1 MFCPGGVVWITH
13 GTADPIPR
21 VQIPARA
28 FIFTV
33 IIMLNAN
40 SYVTNE
46 KGIGGTIRNRYE
58 DFYVEEIPEIIPTG
72 EGPNVYVWIEKLG
85 RTTLD
90 VVLDIARDL
99 HISRK
104 RMGFAGMKDK
114 KALTRQWICIA
125 NMDSEEQFRQ
135 VENLD
140 IYKTDFLK
148 IVRGRKKLRMGQL
161 KGNKFK
167 ILIRDLDDIEK
178 SAEAANDVLKQLE
191 VTGVPNYFGWQRFGK
206 PRTIT
211 HLVGEALVENDLEK
225 AVATYIGHPQDDES
239 EENQLARQ
247 AFDEGR
253 LEESL
258 NLMGKGMRY
267 EKMMIKELIRDSK
280 KGELSDQSYMNA
292 LHALPKPLQRMF
304 VHAYQ
309 SYLFNEAVSN
319 RVSMGI
325 NKYIE
330 GDIIIDNEE
339 HIVRDKTPEEFQE
352 MIDNFQASPTCPLFG
367 TKVPFADG
375 EVGEMEKDILK
386 KYDLEKQD
394 FEVPKMPRLG
404 SHGLR
409 RSMRF
414 QVWDASA
421 WPTDEGVMCEFSI
434 NKGSYAT
441 AVLREIMKKDVI

>member
-1 MFCPGGVVWITH
+1 
-13 GTADPIPR
+13 
-21 VQIPARA
+21 
-28 FIFTV
+28 
-33 IIMLNAN
+33 MLNAN
-40 SYVTNE
+40 TFVTDD

-58 DFYVEEIPEIIPTG
+58 DFYVEEIPEMIPTG
-72 EGPNVYVWIEKLG
+72 DGPNVWIWIEKVG

-125 NMDSEEQFRQ
+125 NMDSEEQFEE
-135 VENLD
+135 VKNLD

-148 IVRGRKKLRMGQL
+148 VVRSRKKLRMGQL

-167 ILIRDLDDIEK
+167 ILIRDLSDINE
-178 SAEAANDVLKQLE
+178 SAAIANNVLKQLE

-206 PRTIT
+206 PRTNT
-211 HLVGEALVENDLEK
+211 HLVGEALIQNDLEE
-225 AVATYIGHPQDDES
+225 AVRRYIGNPTENES
-239 EENQLARQ
+239 KENQLARQ
-247 AFDEGR
+247 AYDDGN
-253 LEESL
+253 LGESL
-258 NLMGKGMRY
+258 SLMGKGMRW
-267 EKMMIKELIRDSK
+267 EKMMIKQLIKDSK
-280 KGELSDQSYMNA
+280 KGQLTDESYMNA

-309 SYLFNEAVSN
+309 SYLFNDVVSR
-319 RVSMGI
+319 RVEMGI

-330 GDIIIDNEE
+330 EDIIIDNGER
-339 HIVRDKTPEEFQE
+339 IVRDKTPEEYQE
-352 MIDNFQASPTCPLFG
+352 LIDNFEVNPTSPLYG
-367 TKVPFADG
+367 TKVPFAGG
-375 EVGEMEKDILK
+375 EVGEMEKEVLNSYNLDK
-386 KYDLEKQD
+386 ND

-414 QVWDASA
+414 KVWDASA
-421 WPTDEGVMCEFSI
+421 TATDEGVLCEFSI

-441 AVLREIMKKDVI
+441 AVLREVMKKDVI